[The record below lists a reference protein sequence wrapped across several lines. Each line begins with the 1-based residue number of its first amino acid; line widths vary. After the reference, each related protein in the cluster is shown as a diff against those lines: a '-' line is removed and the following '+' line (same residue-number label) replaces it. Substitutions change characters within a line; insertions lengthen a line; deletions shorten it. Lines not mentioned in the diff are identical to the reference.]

1 MDLFDNDFQQWIE
14 EHSRDDV
21 SSLRLRFGGAQ
32 PEIKEAISQI
42 EYRRKAGD
50 KFGRYRR
57 MGGVDGT
64 VDCGFTP
71 RWFPTALSVEQAS
84 SAAVAAFHASLVAPC
99 SRVLDMTMGLGV
111 DAAAIAL
118 LDDARVTAIERDSRL
133 CMFARENYRDIK
145 NLEIINAD
153 SVEWLRETSQMFDVV
168 FIDPAR
174 RDDIGRRVYNI
185 HDCAPDVAELLPLVL
200 SHAPVVLVKLSPM
213 LDISAT
219 IADLDHVAE
228 VYVVEDRGEVRELFV
243 RIDKNAVSDTDATP
257 VEIVN
262 AEGRFTFTRG
272 QEAEATECYAEP
284 VAGEYLYEPSPGVMK
299 AGPFKLLC
307 ARFDVGAL
315 HPNTHLYVSE
325 RSIEDFPGKRYL
337 IEAVIPYG
345 SKYIKRFAKDYPA
358 ASVSVRNFPCTAAQL
373 RAKLKVKEGDAVKV
387 TGVTLKGGRQV
398 LIVMKRV

>member
-1 MDLFDNDFQQWIE
+1 MNLFDDDFKKWIDDHIRE
-14 EHSRDDV
+14 EV
-21 SSLRLRFGGAQ
+21 SAMRLRFAGAV

-42 EYRRKAGD
+42 EYRQKAAD
-50 KFGRYRR
+50 KFRR
-57 MGGVDGT
+57 SGSLGEIEFD
-64 VDCGFTP
+64 DCGFAP

-84 SAAVAAFHASLVAPC
+84 SASVAAFHASLVAPG

-133 CMFARENYRDIK
+133 CMFARENYRNIK

-153 SVEWLRETSQMFDVV
+153 SVEWLRETSKMFDVI

-185 HDCAPDVAELLPLVL
+185 HDCTPNVAELLPLML
-200 SHAPVVLVKLSPM
+200 SHAPVVLIKLSPM

-219 IADLDHVAE
+219 ITDLDHVAE

-243 RIDKNAVSDTDATP
+243 RIDKNVVPDIDATP

-262 AEGRFTFTRG
+262 AEGRFVFTRG
-272 QEAEATECYAEP
+272 QEAEAPECYAEP
-284 VAGEYLYEPSPGVMK
+284 AGGEYLYEPSPGVMK

-307 ARFDVGAL
+307 ERFDVGAL
-315 HPNTHLYVSE
+315 HPNTHLYVSNGMVTG
-325 RSIEDFPGKRYL
+325 FPGKRYL
-337 IEAVIPYG
+337 IEAVIPYS

-358 ASVSVRNFPCTAAQL
+358 ASVSARNFPCTAAQL
-373 RAKLKVKEGDAVKV
+373 KTKLKVKESDVVKV
-387 TGVTLKGGRQV
+387 VGVTLKGGRQV
-398 LIVMKRV
+398 LIVMRRA